1 MIKPTGKR
9 GQQEEQVKMS
19 PETDFTRNIFDS
31 LAEADEGKH
40 SVNLPEYKSR
50 PGQVE
55 SGPKV
60 TKNGQFREFYNT
72 WKIYKKIL

>member
-1 MIKPTGKR
+1 
-9 GQQEEQVKMS
+9 MS

-60 TKNGQFREFYNT
+60 TKNG
-72 WKIYKKIL
+72 